1 MAASQDPQDMMTPLE
16 RLGASRRRFL
26 ALAGA
31 GSGAV
36 ALTACAG
43 GGGGDDD
50 SSGDGGGAA
59 DGGGEKSDDN
69 PFGVKDDSTVDI
81 VIFDGGYG
89 DEYAKDAGKAFEKLH
104 DGVTAKVKSTVN
116 IQPELQPRFVGG
128 NPPDLFDNSGAQS
141 MNISALINQGELAE
155 LQPLLDAQGVDGA
168 AIKDTLLPGAT
179 DPGTYSGK
187 FLALNYVYTVYA
199 LWFSAK
205 QFDDE
210 GWSAPKTW
218 DDLMSL
224 GEEAKKADLHLFSY
238 GGQNASNYYQEL
250 ALTMAIKEGGDE
262 VRKKLDSLDA
272 KAFEQDAVVKAY
284 AALEE
289 AVKAKFFVPG
299 GEGIKHTQ
307 AQTDWVT
314 GKSVIYPSGSWIENE
329 QRGVTPKDY
338 EMTAAPVPMLSSGG
352 QMPYEAIHGAAGEP
366 FVVPSK
372 AANGAGGLEYLRVML
387 SNEQATNFTKLTGSP
402 TVVKDAAP
410 SDEDASSALQ
420 AVLKMIDEAGDNTF
434 SFNFSDWYNL
444 GPDTVTQWTEFLS
457 GGIGADELREKQQKM
472 FDKVREDDSID
483 KFDVK

>member
-1 MAASQDPQDMMTPLE
+1 MMTPLE
-16 RLGASRRRFL
+16 RLASSRRSFL

-36 ALTACAG
+36 ALSACAG
-43 GGGGDDD
+43 GGGGDDS
-50 SSGDGGGAA
+50 SSGGDAA
-59 DGGGEKSDDN
+59 DGGGDKSDDN
-69 PFGVKDDSTVDI
+69 PFGVKSGSSVDV

-89 DEYAKDAGKAFEKLH
+89 DDYAKDAGKAFEKLH
-104 DGVTAKVKSTVN
+104 SDITPKVSSTVN

-141 MNISALINQGELAE
+141 MNVSALINQGELAD
-155 LQPLLDAQGVDGA
+155 LQPLLDVKGVDGT
-168 AIKDTLLPGAT
+168 AIKDTLLPGST

-187 FLALNYVYTVYA
+187 FLAMNYVYTVYA
-199 LWFSAK
+199 LWFSKK
-205 QFDDE
+205 QFDE
-210 GWSAPKTW
+210 KGWSAPKTW
-218 DDLMSL
+218 DDMMSL
-224 GEEAKKADLHLFSY
+224 GEEIKKTKAYPFSY
-238 GGQNASNYYQEL
+238 GGQNASSYYMEL

-284 AALEE
+284 AALED
-289 AVKAKFFVPG
+289 AVKAKFFAPG

-314 GKSVIYPSGSWIENE
+314 GKSVLYPSGSWIENE

-338 EMTAAPVPMLSSGG
+338 EMTAAPAPTLSSGG
-352 QMPYEAIHGAAGEP
+352 KMPYEAIHGTAGEP

-372 AANGAGGLEYLRVML
+372 GKNTAGGMEFLRVML
-387 SNEQATNFTKLTGSP
+387 SKEQATNFTTLTGSP

-410 SDEDASSALQ
+410 SDEDASTALQ
-420 AVLKMIDEAGDNTF
+420 ATLKMISDAGENAFTF
-434 SFNFSDWYNL
+434 NLIDWYNL

-457 GGIGADELREKQQKM
+457 GRVGADELREKQQKM
-472 FDKVREDDSID
+472 IDKVREDDSVE

>member
-1 MAASQDPQDMMTPLE
+1 MDTSQESQDMTPLE

-31 GSGAV
+31 GGGAV
-36 ALTACAG
+36 ALAACAG
-43 GGGGDDD
+43 GGGGGSED
-50 SSGDGGGAA
+50 SSDSDVA

-69 PFGVKDDSTVDI
+69 PFGVKDDSKVDI

-104 DGVTAKVKSTVN
+104 EGVTAKVNSTVN

-128 NPPDLFDNSGAQS
+128 NPPDVFDNSGAQS

-155 LQPLLDAQGVDGA
+155 LQSLLDAKGVDGTA
-168 AIKDTLLPGAT
+168 VKDTLLPGAT
-179 DPGTYSGK
+179 EPGTYSGK
-187 FLALNYVYTVYA
+187 FLAMNYVYTVYA
-199 LWFSAK
+199 LWFSTK
-205 QFDDE
+205 QFDKN

-218 DDLMSL
+218 DDMMSL
-224 GEEAKKADLHLFSY
+224 GEEIKKTKAYPFSY

-250 ALTMAIKEGGDE
+250 ALSMAIKEGGDE

-284 AALEE
+284 SAIED
-289 AVKAKFFVPG
+289 AVKAKFFAPG

-314 GKSVIYPSGSWIENE
+314 GKSVLYPSGSWIENE
-329 QRGVTPKDY
+329 QRDVTPDDY
-338 EMTAAPVPMLSSGG
+338 AMTAAPVPLLSDGAK
-352 QMPYEAIHGAAGEP
+352 MPYEAIHGAAGEP

-372 AANGAGGLEYLRVML
+372 AANGAGGLEFLRVML
-387 SNEQATNFTKLTGSP
+387 SKEQATNFTKLTGSP

-410 SDEDASSALQ
+410 SDKDASTALQ
-420 AVLKMIDEAGDNTF
+420 ATLKMISDAGTNTF
-434 SFNFSDWYNL
+434 TFNFSDWYDM

-457 GGIGADELREKQQKM
+457 GGISAEQLREKQQKM
-472 FDKVREDDSID
+472 FDKIREDDSID